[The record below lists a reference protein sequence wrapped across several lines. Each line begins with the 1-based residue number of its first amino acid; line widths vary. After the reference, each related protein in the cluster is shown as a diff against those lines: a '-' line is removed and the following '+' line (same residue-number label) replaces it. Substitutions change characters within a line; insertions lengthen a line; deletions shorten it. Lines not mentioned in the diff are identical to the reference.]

1 MRGALKVRALTL
13 PAAAIVAMGL
23 LTGCGDTD
31 GGTSKVASVNGE
43 GGTTGGG
50 ASDKSD
56 AEQSQEFVGCMRD
69 NGVDM
74 EDPDPETGQLDMQSV
89 MGGGANSDALR
100 QAMEA
105 CRDKAPQAMKDRG
118 GSQGNPDAAQL
129 ENMKKFA
136 ACMRENGVDMDDPGP
151 EGFDRESMN
160 MSDPKFQDAMGECRE
175 FLGGMMGGAK

>member
-1 MRGALKVRALTL
+1 MRTALKARALTL

-23 LTGCGDTD
+23 LTGCGGSDS
-31 GGTSKVASVNGE
+31 GTSKVASVSGE
-43 GGTTGGG
+43 GGSSGG
-50 ASDKSD
+50 AGPAKSD
-56 AEQSQEFVGCMRD
+56 AEQSQEFVSCMRD

-74 EDPDPETGQLDMQSV
+74 EDPDPETGKLNLQSV
-89 MGGGANSDALR
+89 MGGGADSGALR
-100 QAMEA
+100 KAMEA

-118 GSQGNPDAAQL
+118 GQGNPDAAQL

-175 FLGGMMGGAK
+175 FLGGMMGGQK

>member
-1 MRGALKVRALTL
+1 MRALTL

-23 LTGCGDTD
+23 LTAC
-31 GGTSKVASVNGE
+31 GGTDTSASKVASVSGE
-43 GGTTGGG
+43 GGAADGS
-50 ASDKSD
+50 AVNKSD
-56 AEQSQEFVGCMRD
+56 AEQSQEFVACMRE
-69 NGVDM
+69 NGVEM
-74 EDPDPETGQLDMQSV
+74 EDADPETGKLNLQSV

-100 QAMEA
+100 KAMEA

-118 GSQGNPDAAQL
+118 GQGNPDAAQL

-136 ACMRENGVDMDDPGP
+136 ACMRDNGVDMDDPGP
-151 EGFDRESMN
+151 EGFDRSAMN